1 MVSWKATWFI
11 IVWPLQINKLL
22 PVNSPALAY
31 QVTVTKMIV
40 ITINVSFI
48 KILLGT
54 FYKIT
59 AFLCNFALCCISLS
73 YYIPTGHLCVRLQYF
88 MCEISNWKSP
98 VFIIEIQLFYF
109 LIVTVVNSIFQKI
122 IRTKKNHHLWSW
134 KEISWHNAVF

>member
-1 MVSWKATWFI
+1 
-11 IVWPLQINKLL
+11 
-22 PVNSPALAY
+22 
-31 QVTVTKMIV
+31 MIV

-109 LIVTVVNSIFQKI
+109 LIATVVNSIFQKI
-122 IRTKKNHHLWSW
+122 IRTKKTTSFMVLEGDFMTQCCVLTLS
-134 KEISWHNAVF
+134 EVSILLFVCSSLI